1 MLIDSSS
8 IRHLQIIGLGYLV
21 QEMDT
26 VAPIIYEVGELKVR
40 RVYEVSKKE
49 VDSLIKYLETI
60 AIQTGKQI
68 TIELKKTKR
77 RSKSITLC
85 PYGKKG
91 RLSLHYGEFY
101 LLAISVNYSL
111 DILCDDETVA
121 VIRGL
126 LSDLCGINFE
136 IANTFNFLYNLY
148 RKNRISSSE
157 FVDYFEKMIETK
169 QLNLKI
175 PAKTNK
181 EKAIL
186 ETLLK
191 FMRRQT

>member
-8 IRHLQIIGLGYLV
+8 IRHLQSIGLGYLV
-21 QEMDT
+21 EEMDT

-40 RVYEVSKKE
+40 RVYEVSKEE
-49 VDSLIKYLETI
+49 VDSFINYLETI

-91 RLSLHYGEFY
+91 KFSLHFGDFY
-101 LLAISVNYSL
+101 LIANAVNRAE
-111 DILCDDETVA
+111 DILSDDETIERTVY
-121 VIRGL
+121 L
-126 LSDLCGINFE
+126 LSELCGINFKTVT
-136 IANTFNFLYNLY
+136 TFNFLYNLY

>member
-1 MLIDSSS
+1 
-8 IRHLQIIGLGYLV
+8 LV

-26 VAPIIYEVGELKVR
+26 VAPIIYEVGELMVR
-40 RVYEVSKKE
+40 NVYEVSKEE
-49 VDSLIKYLETI
+49 VDSLINYLETI

-68 TIELKKTKR
+68 TTELKKTKK
-77 RSKSITLC
+77 RSSSITLC

-91 RLSLHYGEFY
+91 RISLHFGDFY
-101 LLAISVNYSL
+101 LIAKAVNSAE
-111 DILCDDETVA
+111 DILSDDETIERTVY
-121 VIRGL
+121 L
-126 LSDLCGINFE
+126 LSELCGINFE
-136 IANTFNFLYNLY
+136 IVSNFDFLYNLY
-148 RKNRISSSE
+148 QDNRISASE

-175 PAKTNK
+175 PAKTRK

-191 FMRRQT
+191 FMKRQT